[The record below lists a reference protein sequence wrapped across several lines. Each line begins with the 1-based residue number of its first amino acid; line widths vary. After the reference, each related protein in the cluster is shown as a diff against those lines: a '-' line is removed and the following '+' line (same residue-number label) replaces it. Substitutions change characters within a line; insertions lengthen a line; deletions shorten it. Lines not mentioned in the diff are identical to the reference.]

1 MKKSTLF
8 LLSTLTG
15 FASLAQEENSK
26 DIGQIHGNVQTDVQ
40 YYNEDSL
47 IGAPIV
53 PEKTLMNGFANINYT
68 RGNFAAGIRYES
80 YLNALQG
87 FPLGYKGS
95 GIAYKYA
102 TYAMDNLEVTAGN
115 YYEQFGSGMIFRAY
129 EERQLGYDNAMD
141 GFRLKYKPYRGVY
154 LKGIYGKQRIFF
166 STGAGIVRGV
176 DGEVVINELSDSL
189 ELKMKT
195 RIVLGGSFVS
205 KYQEDDNQAFILPE
219 NVGAFAGRINLY
231 RGGFSFASEYVE
243 KINDPS
249 ADNNFIYKKGQA
261 LLINTAY
268 SQRGFGASFS
278 AKKID
283 NMSFR
288 SDRNEGQTNLFMNY
302 LPSTSKQHTYNLPAT
317 LYPYAVQPNG
327 EIALEG
333 DVSYKLARKRKK
345 KIRIEGTDEYKTPF
359 NLRKYS
365 TEISVNW
372 SAAFAPDTTNIRN
385 DSLRQGYTTKF
396 FTPSNRVYFSDFNV
410 EIKRKLTKDLKFVY
424 SFFNMRYD
432 KDIIEGKTGTGV
444 VNARIHVL
452 DVTYNI
458 NDENTIRVEAQ
469 HLGVN
474 KKSNFYEDQGNWATA
489 LVEYTISPSWFFAVL
504 DQYNYGNKESEKR
517 IHYLFGSVGYI
528 HNANRFSISYGRQRA
543 GIFCV
548 GGVCRV
554 VPASNGLTFSMTS
567 TF

>member
-1 MKKSTLF
+1 
-8 LLSTLTG
+8 
-15 FASLAQEENSK
+15 
-26 DIGQIHGNVQTDVQ
+26 
-40 YYNEDSL
+40 
-47 IGAPIV
+47 
-53 PEKTLMNGFANINYT
+53 
-68 RGNFAAGIRYES
+68 
-80 YLNALQG
+80 
-87 FPLGYKGS
+87 
-95 GIAYKYA
+95 
-102 TYAMDNLEVTAGN
+102 
-115 YYEQFGSGMIFRAY
+115 
-129 EERQLGYDNAMD
+129 
-141 GFRLKYKPYRGVY
+141 
-154 LKGIYGKQRIFF
+154 
-166 STGAGIVRGV
+166 
-176 DGEVVINELSDSL
+176 
-189 ELKMKT
+189 
-195 RIVLGGSFVS
+195 
-205 KYQEDDNQAFILPE
+205 
-219 NVGAFAGRINLY
+219 
-231 RGGFSFASEYVE
+231 
-243 KINDPS
+243 
-249 ADNNFIYKKGQA
+249 
-261 LLINTAY
+261 
-268 SQRGFGASFS
+268 
-278 AKKID
+278 
-283 NMSFR
+283 
-288 SDRNEGQTNLFMNY
+288 MNY

-345 KIRIEGTDEYKTPF
+345 KIQMGGTDEYKKPF
-359 NLRKYS
+359 NLRKYA

-410 EIKRKLTKDLKFVY
+410 EVKRKLTKDLKFVY

-504 DQYNYGNKESEKR
+504 DQFNYGNKESEKR

>member
-1 MKKSTLF
+1 MKKSILF
-8 LLSTLTG
+8 LLLSGSFYTLFSQDNSTD
-15 FASLAQEENSK
+15 F
-26 DIGQIHGNVQTDVQ
+26 GQIHGNVQTDVQ

-47 IGAPIV
+47 IGAPVV
-53 PEKTLMNGFANINYT
+53 PEKMLMNGFANINFT

-87 FPLGYKGS
+87 FPEGYRGT
-95 GIAYKYA
+95 GIGYRYA

-115 YYEQFGSGMIFRAY
+115 FYEQFGSGMILRAY
-129 EERQLGYDNAMD
+129 EERQLGYDNAFD
-141 GFRLKYKPYRGVY
+141 GFRLKYNPYRGVY
-154 LKGIYGKQRIFF
+154 LKTVYGKQRLFF
-166 STGAGIVRGV
+166 DQGPGIVRGI
-176 DGEVVINELSDSL
+176 DGEVVLNELSDSL
-189 ELKMKT
+189 EMNMKT
-195 RIVLGGSFVS
+195 RITIGGSFVS
-205 KYQEDDNQAFILPE
+205 KYQEDDNQGLILPE
-219 NVGAFAGRINLY
+219 NVGAFAGRININ
-231 RGGFSFASEYVE
+231 RGGFSLNSEYVE
-243 KINDPS
+243 KMNDPS
-249 ADNNFIYKKGQA
+249 ADNGFIYKKGQA

-268 SQRGFGASFS
+268 SQKGLGISLTG
-278 AKKID
+278 KKID

-288 SDRNEGQTNLFMNY
+288 SNRNEGQQNVFINY

-327 EIALEG
+327 EIAFEG
-333 DVSYKLARKRKK
+333 DVSYKIKRKK
-345 KIRIEGTDEYKTPF
+345 RKKNQNGKYPF
-359 NLRKYS
+359 TLRRYS
-365 TEISVNW
+365 TQVSVNW
-372 SAAFAPDTTNIRN
+372 SAAFAPDTSNIPN
-385 DSLRQGYTTKF
+385 DSLRQGWTTNF
-396 FTPSNRVYFSDFNV
+396 FVPSKRVYFSDFNI
-410 EIKRKLTKDLKFVY
+410 EIRRKLTKDLKFVY

-432 KDIIEGKTGTGV
+432 KDIIEGKTGNGV

-458 NDENTIRVEAQ
+458 NEKNTIRVEAQ

-474 KKSNFYEDQGNWATA
+474 KKDNFYEDQGNWATG

-504 DQYNYGNKESEKR
+504 DQFNYGNKDSEKR

-528 HNANRFSISYGRQRA
+528 HNANRFSLSYGRQRA

-554 VPASNGLTFSMTS
+554 VPASNGVTFSMTS

>member
-1 MKKSTLF
+1 MKKII
-8 LLSTLTG
+8 LLSLSILTS
-15 FASLAQEENSK
+15 FFSISQEGSST

-47 IGAPIV
+47 IGAPVV
-53 PEKTLMNGFANINYT
+53 PEKMLMNGFANINYT

-87 FPLGYKGS
+87 FPEGYRGT
-95 GIAYKYA
+95 GIGYRYA
-102 TYAMDNLEVTAGN
+102 TYNIDNLEVTAGN
-115 YYEQFGSGMIFRAY
+115 FYEQFGSGMILRAW
-129 EERQLGYDNAMD
+129 EERQLGYDNAFD
-141 GFRLKYKPYRGVY
+141 GFRLKYNPYRGIY
-154 LKGIYGKQRIFF
+154 LKTVYGKQRLFF
-166 STGAGIVRGV
+166 EKGPGIVRGV

-189 ELKMKT
+189 EMNMKT

-205 KYQEDDNQAFILPE
+205 KFQEDDNQGLILPE
-219 NVGAFAGRINLY
+219 NVGSFAGRINIY
-231 RGGFSFASEYVE
+231 RGGFSLFSEYVE
-243 KINDPS
+243 KMNDPS
-249 ADNNFIYKKGQA
+249 ADNGFVYKKGQA
-261 LLINTAY
+261 LLVNTAY
-268 SQRGFGASFS
+268 SQKGLGISLT

-283 NMSFR
+283 NMSYR
-288 SDRNEGQTNLFMNY
+288 SDRNEGQQNVFINY
-302 LPSTSKQHTYNLPAT
+302 LPSTTKQHTYNLPAT

-327 EIALEG
+327 EVAFEG
-333 DVSYKLARKRKK
+333 DISYKIKRKK
-345 KIRIEGTDEYKTPF
+345 KKASDINQTKRGF

-365 TEISVNW
+365 TQISVNW
-372 SAAFAPDTTNIRN
+372 SAAFAPDTTNIPN
-385 DSLRQGYTTKF
+385 DSLRQGWTTSF
-396 FTPSNRVYFSDFNV
+396 FMPSNRIYFSDFNV
-410 EIKRKLTKDLKFVY
+410 EIRRKLTKDLKFVY

-469 HLGVN
+469 HLST
-474 KKSNFYEDQGNWATA
+474 KKDDNFFEDEGNWATG
-489 LVEYTISPSWFFAVL
+489 LIEYTISPNWFFAIL
-504 DQYNYGNKESEKR
+504 DQFNYGNSDSEKR

-528 HNANRFSISYGRQRA
+528 HNANRFSLSYGRQRA

-554 VPASNGLTFSMTS
+554 VPASNGFTFSMTS